1 MNSVG
6 PVIWEAPIVEN
17 PNCIPMGTIQEF
29 FVRLKDRIL
38 VKCIFLLEK
47 TDLYRR
53 FYVNKLTNPININQ
67 QSERDIKAAL
77 LLAELIIKMESCVR
91 LILFPRVGKK
101 LINSINDYA
110 KKYSNAQ
117 LMNNVFR
124 DTISRLNRY

>member
-38 VKCIFLLEK
+38 VKCIFLLKK